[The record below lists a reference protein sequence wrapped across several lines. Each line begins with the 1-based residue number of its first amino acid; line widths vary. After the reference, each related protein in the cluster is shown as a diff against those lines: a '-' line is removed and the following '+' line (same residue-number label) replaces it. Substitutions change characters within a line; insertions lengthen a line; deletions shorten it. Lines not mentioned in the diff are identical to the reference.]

1 VAFGLLFIA
10 ALFTAFYMGRQIIMV
25 FWGEPRS
32 EAAKYTGE
40 KAYGYPVMTNVLLT
54 LGVGALLIGFI
65 NVPSGFWIADPV
77 LPTHVFTDFLEHAV
91 VYAHAG
97 EAQMGLAFI
106 AVMGGLAMLFL
117 AYLIYYKRPL
127 VNGDQD
133 PLEVDDQTAGIF
145 AFANAKMYWDET
157 YFRFFEGPF
166 NRSALWLAN
175 KLDWAFLHDFVH
187 ETVLRDGFNGV
198 TRVLTEPVD
207 RGLIDGAV
215 TAVGRL
221 VQWVA
226 SYLRRL
232 QTGYVRVY
240 ALSVLFGAL
249 LVIVLLLAP
258 VLGQLF
264 GL

>member
-1 VAFGLLFIA
+1 
-10 ALFTAFYMGRQIIMV
+10 
-25 FWGEPRS
+25 
-32 EAAKYTGE
+32 
-40 KAYGYPVMTNVLLT
+40 
-54 LGVGALLIGFI
+54 
-65 NVPSGFWIADPV
+65 
-77 LPTHVFTDFLEHAV
+77 
-91 VYAHAG
+91 
-97 EAQMGLAFI
+97 
-106 AVMGGLAMLFL
+106 MLFL